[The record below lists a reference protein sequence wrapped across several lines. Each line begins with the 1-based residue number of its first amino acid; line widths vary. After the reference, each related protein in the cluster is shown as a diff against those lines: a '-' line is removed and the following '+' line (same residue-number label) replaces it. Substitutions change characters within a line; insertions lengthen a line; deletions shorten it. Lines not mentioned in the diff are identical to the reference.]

1 MNVFFKRVWEFLK
14 TILFNI
20 FEAKPYQSELQLI
33 EDAQRRYEA
42 ENIMKKN
49 RLVAFFV
56 SYFPDNY
63 TIDQSLLD
71 EIYGTD
77 GYCLQ
82 LHDVYRV
89 LSKSKKVL
97 CPRKPLVAKNKYSY
111 YMWRVTQDTALDIP
125 LMFSTHQCL
134 EEVEEETEE
143 LSLANADILILG
155 SGGSEFFFNE
165 LLSTIDLTHK
175 YVVICSS
182 FSKKLL
188 AEIVLY
194 RVDKDIYPDE
204 LWNEKICHEFIDEI
218 IREATTIHLKV

>member
-1 MNVFFKRVWEFLK
+1 MNVFFKRTWEFLK
-14 TILFNI
+14 TILINI
-20 FEAKPYQSELQLI
+20 FEAKPCKSELQLI

-42 ENIMKKN
+42 EKMIEKN
-49 RLVAFFV
+49 KLVAFVV
-56 SYFPDNY
+56 SHFPDNY
-63 TIDQSLLD
+63 IIDQSLLD
-71 EIYGTD
+71 EIYSMD
-77 GYCLQ
+77 GYFSQ

-125 LMFSTHQCL
+125 LMFSTHQRL
-134 EEVEEETEE
+134 EEVKEETEE
-143 LSLANADILILG
+143 LSLAKADILILG

-188 AEIVLY
+188 SEIVLY

-204 LWNEKICHEFIDEI
+204 LWDEKICHEFIDEI
-218 IREATTIHLKV
+218 IREATTIPLKV

>member
-1 MNVFFKRVWEFLK
+1 M
-14 TILFNI
+14 NI
-20 FEAKPYQSELQLI
+20 FETKPCKSELQLI

-42 ENIMKKN
+42 ENIMDKKK
-49 RLVAFFV
+49 LVAFVV
-56 SYFPDNY
+56 SHFPDNY

-71 EIYGTD
+71 EIYSMD
-77 GYCLQ
+77 GHFLQ
-82 LHDVYRV
+82 LHDVYQV

-125 LMFSTHQCL
+125 LMFSTHQRL

-143 LSLANADILILG
+143 LSLANADILIFG

-175 YVVICSS
+175 YVIICSS

-204 LWNEKICHEFIDEI
+204 LWNEKICHKFIDEI
-218 IREATTIHLKV
+218 IREATTIPLKI